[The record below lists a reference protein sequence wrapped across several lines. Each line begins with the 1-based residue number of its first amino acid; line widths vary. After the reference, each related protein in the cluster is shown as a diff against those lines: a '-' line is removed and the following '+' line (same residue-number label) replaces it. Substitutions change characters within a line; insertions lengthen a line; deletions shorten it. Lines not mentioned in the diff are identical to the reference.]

1 MLGLSAVV
9 RNREVGG
16 VVGLVFATW
25 AGPVRAELPT
35 AKVAHEQ
42 AVSAVQ
48 ARDLERA
55 KRGFLLAYIEA
66 PRPILLYNLGVACR
80 DLGQLE
86 EARRYFRRYLGDP
99 QTSANDPTRVTAEE
113 ELAKL
118 NQTLPAEEPSAQ
130 TEVGAATP
138 ELACPATQPAQL
150 PAPCDVAPEV
160 DVSSARWRGAAL
172 AVGSLGI
179 LSVGAGVALFAI
191 GRGENTEEPNS
202 FEDGTW
208 QQRASDLQTGG
219 IVTMAVGG
227 ALTLAGVA
235 TWFLVGDE
243 TKVTV
248 GLGNVALKT
257 SF

>member
-1 MLGLSAVV
+1 M
-9 RNREVGG
+9 
-16 VVGLVFATW
+16 W
-25 AGPVRAELPT
+25 AAPVRAELPT

-48 ARDLERA
+48 NRDLERA

-86 EARRYFRRYLGDP
+86 EARRYFRRYLSDP
-99 QTSANDPTRVTAEE
+99 QTALEDPTRVTAEE

-118 NQTLPAEEPSAQ
+118 NQTLPADETPQQA
-130 TEVGAATP
+130 EVTTP
-138 ELACPATQPAQL
+138 GPEAVCPASPPAL
-150 PAPCDVAPEV
+150 PPPPCNSAPEV
-160 DVSSARWRGAAL
+160 DVSAARWRGAAL
-172 AVGSLGI
+172 ATGSLGI
-179 LSVGAGVALFAI
+179 LSVGAGAALFVFS
-191 GRGENTEEPNS
+191 RGENPELPDT
-202 FEDGTW
+202 FEDGAW
-208 QQRASDLQTGG
+208 RQRSSDLQTGG

-227 ALTLAGVA
+227 VLTLAGVA

-257 SF
+257 NF